1 MECVHTVKDD
11 QLKESKEKQKG
22 TRRTRRVSNDG
33 GCSVK
38 GERALRGPQSAPD
51 GAAKASI
58 TTLIIVSSAKSKS
71 PNSNQL
77 QLRPSCL
84 FSDHDPN

>member
-1 MECVHTVKDD
+1 MMGDAA
-11 QLKESKEKQKG
+11 LKMSGLSEE
-22 TRRTRRVSNDG
+22 
-33 GCSVK
+33 
-38 GERALRGPQSAPD
+38 PQSVPD

-58 TTLIIVSSAKSKS
+58 TTLIIVSSANSKS